1 MTAVDGSLS
10 VVNRLLCVGTAIAW
24 FFYPFG
30 GIEEI
35 SYKIRILSPVM
46 LVVLLA
52 VSWLEAESGNRMR
65 LWAMLRTRAVEI
77 TWCLIWLVVVA
88 ANELLN
94 RGSGGPATHL
104 IQTLYGIMWYSVG
117 MLATLKV
124 GGNLR
129 FVLMFL
135 VIAGVACVVGLP
147 AMWDNPM
154 LARLA
159 SNGKTVE
166 AFGDEASAKAV
177 GIFQAYSAFSIIVAA
192 WIGVAWH
199 QRGVWRIAANAL
211 LVPIAASLLVT
222 TSAAQM
228 TLLLVSVSA
237 ILIWYILRRFRKY
250 RLAICGTGIIA
261 VTAILSVLTMGDWSE
276 YEQKPQLDDARS
288 GVGGALTF
296 AYHKAGHLALGMVT
310 GGFYESDDSG
320 RRELFEISW
329 ATFKEWPIFGYGPDT
344 RLVGGGTLHQGGHAW
359 IIDFLAQYG
368 ILGFSPFLIFLLLVI
383 WRFLVWCRADPGN
396 SFAFGCLVS
405 LILFTLYGLKN
416 GLLMHEYATPML
428 FAFMGIGHSTA
439 VGLDGGMEAWRQ
451 DRWRRVP
458 SRQEWR
464 TI

>member
-1 MTAVDGSLS
+1 
-10 VVNRLLCVGTAIAW
+10 
-24 FFYPFG
+24 
-30 GIEEI
+30 
-35 SYKIRILSPVM
+35 M

-177 GIFQAYSAFSIIVAA
+177 GIFQAYSAFSIIVASLDRCCMAPA
-192 WIGVAWH
+192 WSLAYSGKRPASPHRRKSFGYNV
-199 QRGVWRIAANAL
+199 RG
-211 LVPIAASLLVT
+211 
-222 TSAAQM
+222 
-228 TLLLVSVSA
+228 
-237 ILIWYILRRFRKY
+237 
-250 RLAICGTGIIA
+250 
-261 VTAILSVLTMGDWSE
+261 
-276 YEQKPQLDDARS
+276 
-288 GVGGALTF
+288 
-296 AYHKAGHLALGMVT
+296 
-310 GGFYESDDSG
+310 SDD
-320 RRELFEISW
+320 
-329 ATFKEWPIFGYGPDT
+329 P
-344 RLVGGGTLHQGGHAW
+344 
-359 IIDFLAQYG
+359 LAG
-368 ILGFSPFLIFLLLVI
+368 
-383 WRFLVWCRADPGN
+383 
-396 SFAFGCLVS
+396 
-405 LILFTLYGLKN
+405 
-416 GLLMHEYATPML
+416 
-428 FAFMGIGHSTA
+428 
-439 VGLDGGMEAWRQ
+439 
-451 DRWRRVP
+451 
-458 SRQEWR
+458 
-464 TI
+464 